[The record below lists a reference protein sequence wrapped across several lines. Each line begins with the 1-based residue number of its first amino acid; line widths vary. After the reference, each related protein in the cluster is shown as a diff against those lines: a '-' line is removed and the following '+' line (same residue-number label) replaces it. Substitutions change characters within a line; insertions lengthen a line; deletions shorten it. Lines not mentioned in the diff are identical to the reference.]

1 MCSRYG
7 LDATV
12 EDLAGVFEIDLV
24 GDDVPAPAPESRPTD
39 RVAVVLESEKTPG
52 RRLEAARWDL
62 ARPGQKE
69 LRGPRPLITVRA
81 EGASS
86 LSRRLAQSQ

>member
-1 MCSRYG
+1 M
-7 LDATV
+7 

-69 LRGPRPLITVRA
+69 LRGPRPFQIDPRNECLRQGYGRI
-81 EGASS
+81 S
-86 LSRRLAQSQ
+86 